1 MRRVMTQWHRQM
13 IAGLSPSESRFLRQ
27 AVELALEAEQLGNLP
42 IAAVIVLG
50 DEIVASGANRSFSP
64 SPHPGRHAEVLAL
77 AAIPDDL
84 VARLPEMTCY
94 CTLEP
99 CLMCFGALV
108 LHRMGRVVFGAS
120 DPRGGA
126 VSLIDHLPPYVAAK
140 ARAMTWAG
148 PVWPEVC
155 DPLCQRAL
163 ARYWTR

>member
-1 MRRVMTQWHRQM
+1 MSDP
-13 IAGLSPSESRFLRQ
+13 IAGLAPSEAGFLRH
-27 AVELALEAEQLGNLP
+27 AVELALETERLGNLP
-42 IAAVIVLG
+42 IAAVITLG
-50 DEIVASGANRSFSP
+50 DQIVASGANRSFLP

-77 AAIPDDL
+77 AGIPEPL
-84 VARLPEMTCY
+84 IPRLPEMTCY

-108 LHRMGRVVFGAS
+108 LHRMGRVVFGAN

-126 VSLIDHLPPYVAAK
+126 VPLIEHLPPYVAAK
-140 ARAMTWAG
+140 ARAMTWLG

-163 ARYWTR
+163 ARYWSAPAGS

>member
-1 MRRVMTQWHRQM
+1 MELTD
-13 IAGLSPSESRFLRQ
+13 GDERFLRH
-27 AVELALEAEQLGNLP
+27 AVELALEAERRGDLP

-50 DEIVASGANRSFSP
+50 EEIVSAAGNRSFTP

-77 AAIPDDL
+77 AGIPDGL
-84 VARLPEMTCY
+84 VSRLPEMTCY

-108 LHRMGRVVFGAS
+108 LHRMGRVVFGAA

-126 VSLIDHLPPYVAAK
+126 VSLVEHLPPYVAAK
-140 ARAMTWAG
+140 ARAMSWTG

-163 ARYWTR
+163 ARYWSASS

>member
-1 MRRVMTQWHRQM
+1 MELTDRDE
-13 IAGLSPSESRFLRQ
+13 PFLRH
-27 AVELALEAEQLGNLP
+27 AVELALEAERRGDLP

-50 DEIVASGANRSFSP
+50 EEIVSAAGNRSFRP

-77 AAIPDDL
+77 AGIPDGL

-108 LHRMGRVVFGAS
+108 LHRMGRVVFGAL

-126 VSLIDHLPPYVAAK
+126 VSLIEHLPPYVSAK
-140 ARAMTWAG
+140 ARSMSWLG
-148 PVWPEVC
+148 PALPEVC

-163 ARYWTR
+163 ARYWSPSAEL

>member
-1 MRRVMTQWHRQM
+1 MNPVDQGFMRH
-13 IAGLSPSESRFLRQ
+13 
-27 AVELALEAEQLGNLP
+27 AVDLALEAERRGDLP

-50 DEIVASGANRSFSP
+50 DEIVSAAGNRSFMP
-64 SPHPGRHAEVLAL
+64 SPHPGRHAETLAL
-77 AAIPDDL
+77 AGIPDDL

-99 CLMCFGALV
+99 CLMCFGSLV
-108 LHRMGRVVFGAS
+108 LYRMGRVMFGAN

-126 VSLIDHLPPYVAAK
+126 VALVEHLPPYVAAK
-140 ARAMTWAG
+140 AKAMNWIG

-163 ARYWTR
+163 ARYWSAST

>member
-1 MRRVMTQWHRQM
+1 MELTD
-13 IAGLSPSESRFLRQ
+13 GDERFLRH
-27 AVELALEAEQLGNLP
+27 AVELALEAERRGDLP

-50 DEIVASGANRSFSP
+50 EEIVSAAGNRSFTP

-77 AAIPDDL
+77 AGIPDGL

-108 LHRMGRVVFGAS
+108 LHRMGRVVFGAL

-126 VSLIDHLPPYVAAK
+126 VSLVEHLPPYVAAK
-140 ARAMTWAG
+140 AKAMSWTG

-163 ARYWTR
+163 ARYWSPSS

>member
-1 MRRVMTQWHRQM
+1 MELT
-13 IAGLSPSESRFLRQ
+13 AADERFLHH
-27 AVELALEAEQLGNLP
+27 AVDLALEAERRGDLP

-50 DEIVASGANRSFSP
+50 EEIVAAAGNRSFTP

-77 AAIPDDL
+77 AGIPEDL

-108 LHRMGRVVFGAS
+108 LHRVGRVVFGAA

-126 VSLIDHLPPYVAAK
+126 VHLVEHLPPYVAAK
-140 ARAMTWAG
+140 AKTMSWTG
-148 PVWPEVC
+148 PAWPELC

-163 ARYWTR
+163 ARYWAEKL

>member
-1 MRRVMTQWHRQM
+1 MNPVDQ
-13 IAGLSPSESRFLRQ
+13 GFLSH
-27 AVELALEAEQLGNLP
+27 AVELALEAERRGDLP

-50 DEIVASGANRSFSP
+50 DEIVSAAGNRSFTP

-77 AAIPDDL
+77 GGIPEAL

-108 LHRMGRVVFGAS
+108 LHRMGRVVFGAL

-126 VSLIDHLPPYVAAK
+126 VSLVEHLPPYVAAK
-140 ARAMTWAG
+140 ARAMSWTG
-148 PVWPEVC
+148 PVWPEAC
-155 DPLCQRAL
+155 DPLCERAL
-163 ARYWTR
+163 ARYWAGGS

>member
-1 MRRVMTQWHRQM
+1 MTLRD
-13 IAGLSPSESRFLRQ
+13 ERFLRH
-27 AVELALEAEQLGNLP
+27 AVELALEAERHGDLP

-50 DEIVASGANRSFSP
+50 EEIVSAAGNRSFTP

-77 AAIPDDL
+77 AGIPDGL
-84 VARLPEMTCY
+84 VSRLPEMTCY

-108 LHRMGRVVFGAS
+108 LHRMGRVVFGAA

-126 VSLIDHLPPYVAAK
+126 VSLVEHLPPYVAAK
-140 ARAMTWAG
+140 ARAMSWTG

-163 ARYWTR
+163 ARYWSASS

>member
-1 MRRVMTQWHRQM
+1 MTPADQ
-13 IAGLSPSESRFLRQ
+13 RFLRH
-27 AVELALEAEQLGNLP
+27 AVELALEAERRGDLP

-50 DEIVASGANRSFSP
+50 EEIVSAAGNRSFTP

-77 AAIPDDL
+77 AGIPDGL

-108 LHRMGRVVFGAS
+108 LHRMGRVVFGAG

-126 VSLIDHLPPYVAAK
+126 VSLVEHLPPYVAAK
-140 ARAMTWAG
+140 AKAMSWLG
-148 PVWPEVC
+148 PAWPEVC
-155 DPLCQRAL
+155 DPLCHRAL
-163 ARYWTR
+163 ARYWSASS

>member
-1 MRRVMTQWHRQM
+1 MNPVDQ
-13 IAGLSPSESRFLRQ
+13 RFLRQ
-27 AVELALEAEQLGNLP
+27 AVDLALEAETRGDLP

-50 DEIVASGANRSFSP
+50 EEIVSAAGNRSFMP

-77 AAIPDDL
+77 AGIPEDL

-108 LHRMGRVVFGAS
+108 LHRMGRVVFGAL

-126 VSLIDHLPPYVAAK
+126 VSLVEHLPPYVAAK
-140 ARAMTWAG
+140 ARAMGWLG
-148 PVWPEVC
+148 PVWPEAC

-163 ARYWTR
+163 ARYWSAGSIAL

>member
-1 MRRVMTQWHRQM
+1 MT
-13 IAGLSPSESRFLRQ
+13 GERFLRH
-27 AVELALEAEQLGNLP
+27 AVELALEAERRGDLP
-42 IAAVIVLG
+42 IAAVIVLEN
-50 DEIVASGANRSFSP
+50 EIVSAAGNRSFTP

-77 AAIPDDL
+77 AGVPGGL

-108 LHRMGRVVFGAS
+108 LHRMGRIVFGAA

-126 VSLIDHLPPYVAAK
+126 VSLVEHLPPYVAAK
-140 ARAMTWAG
+140 AKAMIWTG
-148 PVWPEVC
+148 PAWPELC

-163 ARYWTR
+163 DRYWSAGSIPL

>member
-1 MRRVMTQWHRQM
+1 MNPADQ
-13 IAGLSPSESRFLRQ
+13 PFLRH
-27 AVELALEAEQLGNLP
+27 AVELALEAERRGDLP

-50 DEIVASGANRSFSP
+50 GEIVSAAGNRSFTP
-64 SPHPGRHAEVLAL
+64 SPHPGRHAEMLAL
-77 AAIPDDL
+77 AGIPDGL

-108 LHRMGRVVFGAS
+108 LHRMGRVVFGAA

-126 VSLIDHLPPYVAAK
+126 VSLVEHLPPYVAAK
-140 ARAMTWAG
+140 ARAMSWTG

-163 ARYWTR
+163 ARYWSASS

>member
-1 MRRVMTQWHRQM
+1 MNPVDQ
-13 IAGLSPSESRFLRQ
+13 RFLRH
-27 AVELALEAEQLGNLP
+27 AVDLALEAERRGDLP

-50 DEIVASGANRSFSP
+50 EEIVSAAGNRSFMP

-77 AAIPDDL
+77 TGIPEDL
-84 VARLPEMTCY
+84 VVRLPEMTCY

-108 LHRMGRVVFGAS
+108 LHRMGRVMFGAL

-126 VSLIDHLPPYVAAK
+126 VSLVEHLPPYVAAK
-140 ARAMTWAG
+140 ARAMSWLG

-163 ARYWTR
+163 ARYWSASAEL

>member
-1 MRRVMTQWHRQM
+1 MTDR
-13 IAGLSPSESRFLRQ
+13 GEPFLRH
-27 AVELALEAEQLGNLP
+27 AVELALEAERRGDLP
-42 IAAVIVLG
+42 IAAVIVLEG
-50 DEIVASGANRSFSP
+50 EIVSAAGNRSFTP

-77 AAIPDDL
+77 AGIPDDL
-84 VARLPEMTCY
+84 VSRLPEMTCY

-108 LHRMGRVVFGAS
+108 LHRMGRVVFGAA

-126 VSLIDHLPPYVAAK
+126 VSLVEHLPPYVAAK
-140 ARAMTWAG
+140 AKAMRWLG

-163 ARYWTR
+163 ARYWSASS